1 MLKRTDQI
9 YRVEDISFD
18 EQSKFIGKKLKD
30 TELFNKKGITVVA
43 LKRANQY
50 IFNPARDEIINA
62 GDSVVIIGEAKEIRE
77 MKNFFK

>member
-62 GDSVVIIGEAKEIRE
+62 GDSVVIIGEVKQIRE
-77 MKNFFK
+77 IKERIK